1 MEFWTAALDML
12 RDHPWLGVGPD
23 NFRWRFASYSGVP
36 ADNLGIHA
44 HDQYLEALAD
54 TGVLGLLTLGWLL
67 VRLVRTAL
75 DGVRR
80 ATASAD
86 WPWRAAI
93 LASLS
98 AWLLHALLDDF
109 ERFWPASVAFWLLAG
124 LNLRL
129 PDHPPAPRR
138 AASNAP
144 RTAQRHK
151 PAEAAAALSAGALLL
166 TVGVACGQAGSPAS
180 AYPTVNGISCD
191 TTEKVAFH
199 IHAHLAIFA
208 NGQPV
213 TVPYGIGIGK
223 PWQVQQ
229 STEGPFVVSGSCFY
243 WLHTHTEDGVIHIE
257 SPVQRTFTLGDFFG
271 IWGQPLS
278 TSQAATAQGDVIA
291 YVNGER
297 TSGDP
302 NAIALQA
309 HALIQLDVGQDVPPQ
324 PFTFPPGL

>member
-1 MEFWTAALDML
+1 LEFWTAALDML

-23 NFRWRFASYSGVP
+23 NFRWRFASYSSIA
-36 ADNLGIHA
+36 ADNLGVHA

-54 TGVLGLLTLGWLL
+54 TGVLGLLTLVWLL
-67 VRLVRTAL
+67 MRLLRTAL
-75 DGVRR
+75 DGVGRR
-80 ATASAD
+80 TASAD
-86 WPWRAAI
+86 WPWRAAM

-129 PDHPPAPRR
+129 LDPRPTLSRVSGSAARPARLR
-138 AASNAP
+138 
-144 RTAQRHK
+144 K
-151 PAEAAAALSAGALLL
+151 PATAAALSAGVLLL
-166 TVGVACGQAGSPAS
+166 TAACSQGGSPSS
-180 AYPTVNGISCD
+180 AYPTINGISCD

-223 PWQVQQ
+223 PSQVQQ

-278 TSQAATAQGDVIA
+278 TSQAATAQGSVIA

-309 HALIQLDVGQDVPPQ
+309 HELVQLDVGAETPPQ